1 MASKRKALC
10 VDQKVALIRAIEKG
24 KKKGDVG
31 KRFGFSPSTVAT
43 IWKNKDKIL
52 HAETEG
58 SSCKKIRKPKFEDL
72 DQAMLTWFHKQRC
85 NNVPISGPVLKTK
98 AENFAQQLGII
109 DFKAS
114 EGWLGKFKQRH
125 NITYGKISGEALNV
139 DLNVTNSWLINVW
152 PKLNEKYTPDNIFN
166 ADETGI
172 FYKMTPDKT
181 LKFKGEKCVGGKLS
195 KECITAFVAANM
207 SGTEKRKIMVI
218 GKPKNPR
225 CFKNIKRL
233 PVTYKANKSPWM
245 TSILF
250 EEEIR
255 KWDAELKGRK
265 VLLLVD
271 NFPAHLNLSNL
282 MNIEMIFFPVNT
294 TSILQ
299 PMDQSVIKSLKGHYR
314 KKILMEIIESDG
326 NASINM
332 LDAVNF
338 LSKAWEEVT
347 AETIRHSFRH
357 AGLRSFANAEE
368 EIEFENEDDTLKIDE
383 NLVTT
388 ISLTDEEILNAV
400 TKGEEEQKEDEE
412 EAQPDEVVIP
422 SIQQAL
428 DAAKLL
434 EKYLLFHEDDP
445 KLSQNMGEI
454 HRKIQKQYWQNKKV
468 QTKMTD
474 YLK

>member
-1 MASKRKALC
+1 MSNIVHMATVVRLVRQHSLWQVKEKHC
-10 VDQKVALIRAIEKG
+10 VLIKN
-24 KKKGDVG
+24 
-31 KRFGFSPSTVAT
+31 PSTVAT

-85 NNVPISGPVLKTK
+85 NNVLISGPVLKTK
-98 AENFAQQLGII
+98 AEHFALQLGII

-172 FYKMTPDKT
+172 FYKMTPDKA
-181 LKFKGEKCVGGKLS
+181 LNFKGEKSVGGKLS
-195 KECITAFVAANM
+195 KERITAFVAANM
-207 SGTEKRKIMVI
+207 SGTEKRKITVI
-218 GKPKNPR
+218 GKSKNPR

-233 PVTYKANKSPWM
+233 PVTVANKSAWM

-265 VLLLVD
+265 VLLLV
-271 NFPAHLNLSNL
+271 
-282 MNIEMIFFPVNT
+282 NIQNYVEM
-294 TSILQ
+294 
-299 PMDQSVIKSLKGHYR
+299 
-314 KKILMEIIESDG
+314 
-326 NASINM
+326 
-332 LDAVNF
+332 
-338 LSKAWEEVT
+338 
-347 AETIRHSFRH
+347 
-357 AGLRSFANAEE
+357 
-368 EIEFENEDDTLKIDE
+368 DE

-400 TKGEEEQKEDEE
+400 TKGEEEQKEDEDE

-434 EKYLLFHEDDP
+434 EKYLFHEDDP
-445 KLSQNMGEI
+445 NEQVMEATVCLYVMS
-454 HRKIQKQYWQNKKV
+454 KV
-468 QTKMTD
+468 FAQDKMQ
-474 YLK
+474 